1 MKALA
6 LFAPGLLVLAGLA
19 GTAQAQDLSTLV
31 VTANRAPVPADQ
43 VGASLTV
50 LDEAAIRRSQAT
62 AAVELLARTPGLT
75 YARNGG
81 PGQAASIYI
90 RGGETDQTAVLIDGV
105 KLNDPAAPGGGYN
118 AGKLMVGDIARIEV
132 LRGAQSTLWGS
143 QAIGGVVNLI
153 TRQPTRPFEAD
164 GQVEGGSLDSLY
176 ARAGLGGK
184 TERLTL
190 RANAGYAVTGGVSAY
205 AREDGGRERDGYRNL
220 GLNGRALY
228 AFSGAVSAEARAVWS
243 KSHNAYDDFD
253 GDAPVSGDTRELTA
267 YAGLNAALFGGRL
280 KNRIAHA
287 YTDTDRTDVDPRQ
300 AGSPVSF
307 ASDGRNRRWEYQ
319 GVLAVREGWTATFGA
334 ESERSRMQAAS
345 PFSNDI
351 GRSGIDSLYGQVQA
365 TLAPGLTL
373 TGGLRHDDH
382 QAFGG
387 HTLGQAAAA
396 WSLNDGAT
404 VLRASWG
411 EGFKA
416 PSLYQLYSEYG
427 NLALRPE
434 EGRSWDV
441 GVQHRLLAPI
451 TLQATYFGRRTT
463 DLIDFVSCT
472 AAQAGDPRCTGRF
485 GFYDNVAG
493 AKAQGVELAA
503 DLTLGGLFASANY
516 TYLDATNRSPVN
528 RGKALA
534 RRPRDAANL
543 TVGYRWGSGLSAEAA
558 VRHAGASWN
567 DAANSQRLEA
577 YTLVDL
583 RAAYAV
589 TPRVE
594 LYSRVENLFDERY
607 QTVLSYGTLGRTA
620 YAGVRAKL

>member
-6 LFAPGLLVLAGLA
+6 LLTLAGLA
-19 GTAQAQDLSTLV
+19 GTAQAQDLSAVV
-31 VTANRAPVPADQ
+31 VTANRAPVRADQ

-50 LDEAAIRRSQAT
+50 LDEAAIRRSQAV
-62 AAVELLARTPGLT
+62 AAVELLARTPGVT
-75 YARNGG
+75 YARSGG
-81 PGQAASIYI
+81 PGQATSIYI

-118 AGKLMVGDIARIEV
+118 AGNLMIGDIARIEV

-164 GQVEGGSLDSLY
+164 GQIEGGSLNSLY

-184 TERLTL
+184 GERLTW
-190 RANAGYAVTGGVSAY
+190 RANAGYEVTDGVSAY

-220 GLNGRALY
+220 GLGGRALY
-228 AFSGAVSAEARAVWS
+228 AVSDAVSAEARAVWS
-243 KSHNAYDDFD
+243 KSHNAYDDFN

-267 YAGLNAALFGGRL
+267 YAGLNAALLGGRL
-280 KNRIAHA
+280 KNRFAHA

-319 GVLAVREGWTATFGA
+319 GVLAIRQDWTATFGA
-334 ESERSRMQAAS
+334 ESERSRMQASS
-345 PFSNDI
+345 PFSADI
-351 GRSGIDSLYGQVQA
+351 GRTGIDSLYGQLQA
-365 TLAPGLTL
+365 GVAPGLTL

-382 QAFGG
+382 QTFGG
-387 HTLGQAAAA
+387 HTLGQLAAA

-404 VLRASWG
+404 VFRASWG

-427 NLALRPE
+427 NLTLRPE
-434 EGRSWDV
+434 AGRSWDV
-441 GVQHRLLAPI
+441 GVQHRLLPSL
-451 TLQATYFGRRTT
+451 TVQATGFGRRTT
-463 DLIDFVSCT
+463 NLIDFVSCT
-472 AAQAGDPRCTGRF
+472 AVLAGDPRCTGRF

-493 AKAQGVELAA
+493 AEAKGVELGA
-503 DLTLGGLFASANY
+503 DLALGGLFASANY
-516 TYLDATNRSPVN
+516 TYLDATNRSAGSAN
-528 RGKALA
+528 RGKDLA
-534 RRPRDAANL
+534 RRPRESANAS
-543 TVGYRWGSGLSAEAA
+543 VGYRWGFGLQGEVA
-558 VRHAGASWN
+558 VRHTGPSWN
-567 DAANSQRLEA
+567 DAANSQRLKA

-583 RAAYAV
+583 RAAYALGPKIEV
-589 TPRVE
+589 
-594 LYSRVENLFDERY
+594 YGRVENLFDERY
-607 QTVLSYGTLGRTA
+607 QTVLTYGAPGRAA